1 MEAKK
6 DLVTETHHINH
17 VISQDLLSLP
27 AKDTGIK
34 TNPPGEHS
42 GDESV
47 QPDPHSLSDD
57 ERLLTEN
64 WLPTLE
70 KAAVAGNDLGLL
82 WEYMKPHLSH
92 NEGGPFS
99 DTDLGNIEA
108 EECAVQKF
116 RQVDKFLQ
124 IKPKN
129 ELLKF
134 LKVYRN
140 YAAERYSTA
149 ASVQLQEG
157 TRESDSVTKGAIEGD
172 HPSKSLT
179 LHDTFILILLAH
191 CQIQTFPILQLYP
204 HFADIE
210 DERSGSSCEHQAEK
224 HETDWSTPRLNRSP
238 NTSPDRSG
246 GAPELELRE
255 INNSIQK
262 LISASSVYSEGA
274 HELDLGEIMN
284 IIQKLF
290 ELHASNSVQAKC
302 ERSSSHDDDLVRDI
316 QLFLVCECSVHLYYN
331 IVHPHLIALLVCMS
345 IYT

>member
-224 HETDWSTPRLNRSP
+224 HETDWSTPRLPSVEHTDDSESEDNVVSIGSNKEEILHIFPKNRSP

-302 ERSSSHDDDLVRDI
+302 ERSASSIHNYI
-316 QLFLVCECSVHLYYN
+316 G
-331 IVHPHLIALLVCMS
+331 
-345 IYT
+345 